1 MPIYYNTKSY
11 LLLPPP
17 PPHLAASSFAVAS
30 TSPAPAPPAA
40 AAPLLLLSCAAIRSS
55 LLLLLLL
62 PNFYFL
68 ISISYFLL
76 VCCCVCFF
84 HLYLFAALQSN
95 KQREGEEKR
104 QRKKILQSTVRDR
117 QKPRFLVLRTT
128 ELTILAHD
136 FGPCLPLSFF
146 KKPPAF
152 IFIFCYLAVC
162 YLATRHLPC
171 SAAFPLLFERCVAS
185 RRALC
190 LLLTPFRA
198 HVTKRSSRW
207 PWRPQQASYG
217 SQH

>member
-1 MPIYYNTKSY
+1 M
-11 LLLPPP
+11 
-17 PPHLAASSFAVAS
+17 
-30 TSPAPAPPAA
+30 
-40 AAPLLLLSCAAIRSS
+40 
-55 LLLLLLL
+55 
-62 PNFYFL
+62 
-68 ISISYFLL
+68 
-76 VCCCVCFF
+76 
-84 HLYLFAALQSN
+84 
-95 KQREGEEKR
+95 
-104 QRKKILQSTVRDR
+104 RDR
-117 QKPRFLVLRTT
+117 QKPQGFLVLRTT

-146 KKPPAF
+146 KKNPAF

-198 HVTKRSSRW
+198 YVTKRSNRW

-217 SQH
+217 SQHWRLLLLCHHLNKRLKKLGGVGASKMEGVKLLQLKRNPKSRGRWAQSVFLAAPEGGRGNLPPAAFFWPFPGAFSSRTT